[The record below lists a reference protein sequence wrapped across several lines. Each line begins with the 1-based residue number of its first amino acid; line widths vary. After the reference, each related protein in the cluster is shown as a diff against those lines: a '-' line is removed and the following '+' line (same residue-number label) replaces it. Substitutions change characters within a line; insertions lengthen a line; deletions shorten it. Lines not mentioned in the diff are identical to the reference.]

1 MLDVGCWMSENREQR
16 GEDVGF
22 SDSEGS
28 TVPLH
33 VLILVFQRVESIGDE
48 RRFARDKQGG
58 DYG

>member
-1 MLDVGCWMSENREQR
+1 MSENGEWR

-28 TVPLH
+28 ATPLS
-33 VLILVFQRVESIGDE
+33 VLILIFQRVESIGDE
-48 RRFARDKQGG
+48 RSFARDKQGG